1 MLDRTDA
8 GLRGALDCLWRI
20 CVRADIATES
30 LCFFHGRSDLARREL
45 QTVERIVGRRD
56 AAGHHDLH
64 LVASLTHLLADRLAD
79 LGVAV
84 RSRHREGERMAA
96 TRSEER
102 RVGKEC
108 RSR

>member
-45 QTVERIVGRRD
+45 QAVERIVGRCD

-64 LVASLTHLLADRLAD
+64 LVASLTHLLAARRLGPDRPRPSAP
-79 LGVAV
+79 
-84 RSRHREGERMAA
+84 SRLPRYPGQW
-96 TRSEER
+96 
-102 RVGKEC
+102 
-108 RSR
+108 